1 MKRIVVCCDGTWSK
15 ADQGNPTN
23 VVKLALA
30 VAPQDAE
37 GVEQH
42 VHYVTGVG
50 TSGPKLLG
58 GAFGWGLSENVRQGY
73 LRIAE
78 EYEPGDQIYLIGYS
92 RGAYTA
98 RSIAGFLRNAGILKP
113 EHLGR
118 LGEAYALY
126 RSRSKATAPGARK
139 AELFRRS
146 YSHDDAQIQFV
157 GVFDTVGS
165 LGIPGTTLPVI
176 EWFNRRWSF
185 HDTQLSRS
193 VKAAHHA
200 VAIDEQR
207 TTFAPTLW
215 NLPEPAPGQILEQVW
230 FAGCHSNVGGGGGGG
245 TALSDITMRW
255 IAHRAAAQGLA
266 FVDDAFVEGGT
277 VRAGDA
283 EPVPF
288 APDQMG
294 PISSSRSGIFKL
306 WKPLIRPIGEAEHG
320 NESLSS
326 TAVARHAAQPTDHP
340 QNLIDALAGPHR
352 VTEV

>member
-23 VVKLALA
+23 IVKLALA
-30 VAPQDAE
+30 VAPADGDTA
-37 GVEQH
+37 QH
-42 VHYVTGVG
+42 VHYVAGVG
-50 TSGPKLLG
+50 TEGPKLLG
-58 GAFGWGLSENVRQGY
+58 GAFGWGLSENVREGY

-78 EYEPGDQIYLIGYS
+78 EYEPGDEIYLFGYS

-126 RSRSKATAPGARK
+126 RSRSKTTAPGARK

-146 YSHDDAQIQFV
+146 YSHDVLEIRFV

-165 LGIPGTTLPVI
+165 LGIPGTSIPVI

-230 FAGCHSNVGGGGGGG
+230 FAGCHSNVGGGGGDG

-255 IAHRAAAQGLA
+255 MAQRATAQGLVFA
-266 FVDDAFVEGGT
+266 DEAFVEGGIM
-277 VRAGDA
+277 RAGDA
-283 EPVPF
+283 VSVPF
-288 APDQMG
+288 APDPLG
-294 PISSSRSGIFKL
+294 TIGNSRSGFFKL
-306 WKPLIRPIGEAEHG
+306 WKALIRPIGKAQDG
-320 NESLSS
+320 QESLSS
-326 TAVARHAAQPTDHP
+326 SAVARHAARPTDHP
-340 QNLIDALAGPHR
+340 QNLIDALAAPHR